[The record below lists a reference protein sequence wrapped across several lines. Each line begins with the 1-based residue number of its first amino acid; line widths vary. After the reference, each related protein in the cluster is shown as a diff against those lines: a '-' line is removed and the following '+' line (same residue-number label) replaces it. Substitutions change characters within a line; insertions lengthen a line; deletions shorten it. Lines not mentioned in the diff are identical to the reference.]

1 MFKNRLF
8 LHSPALFFI
17 LFFRASLDPVLEFT
31 KIGGIGLGA
40 LLNLLVVVLFFICC
54 KNNKFVLP
62 KSFLYVWGAFIC
74 IGLASIIVSP
84 DKVQSLR
91 SFFSILTY
99 WAMFCFVYFF
109 VKDDRD
115 LKFFLRFTIYSSIVP
130 FIFVFFELLFPEGST
145 TRNGF
150 RLFGSFSHPN
160 IFAFYL
166 VLITTLCFF
175 CIKTRLFIFSK
186 QFIRRVKII
195 LFISLICLVMT
206 KTRSAWL
213 ALIIMFSVYALLVER
228 RYLLYLFLSLLIL
241 LLIPEVQDRVLD
253 IFSGSGVDSLD
264 VGESLNSYEWRKVVW
279 FASWDYIAERPFLGH
294 GYDTFSYYF
303 LDFFPLEES
312 KGFDAHNAYVQIT
325 FDMGFL
331 GLLAYLLIFTFILK
345 RLLIQFKKDKR
356 GTSIIIGLV
365 ISYLVAGYSDNMLF
379 YLSYNWYFWGLLGG
393 FFFKKNSCKRAVI

>member
-1 MFKNRLF
+1 
-8 LHSPALFFI
+8 
-17 LFFRASLDPVLEFT
+17 
-31 KIGGIGLGA
+31 
-40 LLNLLVVVLFFICC
+40 
-54 KNNKFVLP
+54 
-62 KSFLYVWGAFIC
+62 
-74 IGLASIIVSP
+74 
-84 DKVQSLR
+84 
-91 SFFSILTY
+91 
-99 WAMFCFVYFF
+99 
-109 VKDDRD
+109 
-115 LKFFLRFTIYSSIVP
+115 
-130 FIFVFFELLFPEGST
+130 
-145 TRNGF
+145 
-150 RLFGSFSHPN
+150 
-160 IFAFYL
+160 
-166 VLITTLCFF
+166 
-175 CIKTRLFIFSK
+175 
-186 QFIRRVKII
+186 
-195 LFISLICLVMT
+195 MT

-213 ALIIMFSVYALLVER
+213 ALIIMFSVYALLIER
-228 RYLLYLFLSLLIL
+228 RYLLYLFLSLLML

-331 GLLAYLLIFTFILK
+331 GLFAYLLIFTFIMK
-345 RLLIQFKKDKR
+345 RLLIQFKKDKK